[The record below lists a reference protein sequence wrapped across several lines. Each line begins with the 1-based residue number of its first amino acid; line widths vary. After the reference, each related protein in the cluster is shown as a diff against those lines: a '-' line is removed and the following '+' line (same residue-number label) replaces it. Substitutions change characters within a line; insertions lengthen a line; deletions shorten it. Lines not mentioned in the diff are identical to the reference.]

1 MVNTVFLFCIYSFFG
16 WVLEV
21 IFFYIKTK
29 KIQKRGILS
38 GPYCPLYGFS
48 IAVCTEIIENTDN
61 LFLQFLIC
69 ALICT
74 AFEFITAIIFDKIL
88 KKPMWDYSGVK
99 FNINGYICLKYSV
112 IWGILATI
120 SIHLL
125 NPVLLQ
131 QNSVF
136 FDITKTVA
144 SVGIISFMATDLL
157 TKVKV

>member
-1 MVNTVFLFCIYSFFG
+1 MIDSVFLFCIYSFLG

-21 IFFYIKTK
+21 VFFYAKTK

-48 IAVCTEIIENTDN
+48 IVVCTQVIKNINN

-69 ALICT
+69 ALICS

-88 KKPMWDYSGVK
+88 KKPMWDYSGVR
-99 FNINGYICLKYSV
+99 FNIKGYICLKYSV
-112 IWGILATI
+112 IWGVLAI
-120 SIHLL
+120 VVIHLL
-125 NPVLLQ
+125 NPVLLAE
-131 QNSVF
+131 NSIF
-136 FDITKTVA
+136 SSITKTVA
-144 SVGIISFMATDLL
+144 SIGIISFMATDIL